1 MTTDAEDR
9 QHHLLHHNERTGP
22 LFKVSDD
29 PRITRSGRLLRRT
42 SLDEL
47 PQFLNVLKGDMSVV
61 GPRPALP
68 AEVERFPAELRRRE
82 EMRPGITGLW
92 QVDGRTD
99 ADFGKYTTLDLRYV
113 DEWSLRL
120 DLAIMCRTPFVMLRH
135 ARHARDV
142 HNPSSPQHDPSRPA
156 VDARPRRRSGRISA
170 VRSETPVAA
179 RPATQWTRPGA
190 PHEHLSAPTG
200 PVIDSDL
207 VATPPEPE
215 TAATSRPSLC

>member
-1 MTTDAEDR
+1 MRRIASTTSSTTTSATD
-9 QHHLLHHNERTGP
+9 P

-68 AEVERFPAELRRRE
+68 TEVERFPAELRRRE

-113 DEWSLRL
+113 DEWTCATRRCES
-120 DLAIMCRTPFVMLRH
+120 CGE
-135 ARHARDV
+135 
-142 HNPSSPQHDPSRPA
+142 
-156 VDARPRRRSGRISA
+156 PRS
-170 VRSETPVAA
+170 
-179 RPATQWTRPGA
+179 
-190 PHEHLSAPTG
+190 
-200 PVIDSDL
+200 
-207 VATPPEPE
+207 
-215 TAATSRPSLC
+215 